1 MILKNKKLCTAVH
14 KTFLIVITLLLYD
27 ENAGYMQCTTIYIY
41 IYIYIYNIYRVV
53 QWLVDASSV
62 AASGCHRWLA
72 LLGERVS
79 KMCKSHLAST

>member
-1 MILKNKKLCTAVH
+1 MSLS
-14 KTFLIVITLLLYD
+14 LYISL
-27 ENAGYMQCTTIYIY
+27 YYSMLFHYIY
-41 IYIYIYNIYRVV
+41 ISLYINDIYRVV

>member
-1 MILKNKKLCTAVH
+1 MQLQSWTKSNTLAHVS
-14 KTFLIVITLLLYD
+14 VIMFTVALSWNTEGDVQYTSVYD
-27 ENAGYMQCTTIYIY
+27 TCCW
-41 IYIYIYNIYRVV
+41 VV

>member
-1 MILKNKKLCTAVH
+1 MSSKHVS
-14 KTFLIVITLLLYD
+14 
-27 ENAGYMQCTTIYIY
+27 ENTKACVCIHIYIHNVY
-41 IYIYIYNIYRVV
+41 ICMYVYIHKHNGVV

>member
-1 MILKNKKLCTAVH
+1 MTFDLCMTSIMRQ
-14 KTFLIVITLLLYD
+14 LSRYW
-27 ENAGYMQCTTIYIY
+27 
-41 IYIYIYNIYRVV
+41 VV

>member
-1 MILKNKKLCTAVH
+1 MALVEM
-14 KTFLIVITLLLYD
+14 LYMCSVNGFD
-27 ENAGYMQCTTIYIY
+27 TTHTTHIQHLMCVCSV
-41 IYIYIYNIYRVV
+41 NGFGVV

>member
-1 MILKNKKLCTAVH
+1 MKMWKLQWKQDGSYILVLSIYVC
-14 KTFLIVITLLLYD
+14 
-27 ENAGYMQCTTIYIY
+27 IYILMLS
-41 IYIYIYNIYRVV
+41 IDGVV